1 MTEEKSNETVKE
13 NAEHISVKGV
23 SKDVFDRVKQLAH
36 ETGKTMG
43 EITNDAYRTVLGT
56 FEATKSVSR
65 EFVDGARGVGRIETV
80 SGFKTLSVTGSDLK
94 EMGKKVIFRN
104 IGTLVLDD
112 IDDKTFNEVVER
124 IIQVHTLKVSN
135 EVRKSSVIVKCHYV
149 DEIDLA

>member
-1 MTEEKSNETVKE
+1 M
-13 NAEHISVKGV
+13 
-23 SKDVFDRVKQLAH
+23 
-36 ETGKTMG
+36 
-43 EITNDAYRTVLGT
+43 
-56 FEATKSVSR
+56 
-65 EFVDGARGVGRIETV
+65 

>member
-65 EFVDGARGVGRIETV
+65 EFVDSARGVGRIETV